1 MCEYLCVC
9 IVCVFS
15 VFWFFFSKE
24 KKKGSGVE
32 RRGETERVWEGVR
45 EKESDLNIVYENRF
59 IFNKMC
65 FFIKR

>member
-1 MCEYLCVC
+1 MCVYC
-9 IVCVFS
+9 VCVFFF
-15 VFWFFFSKE
+15 VVFFSKE

-32 RRGETERVWEGVR
+32 RVGRRRGSGRVW
-45 EKESDLNIVYENRF
+45 EKESDLNILYENRF